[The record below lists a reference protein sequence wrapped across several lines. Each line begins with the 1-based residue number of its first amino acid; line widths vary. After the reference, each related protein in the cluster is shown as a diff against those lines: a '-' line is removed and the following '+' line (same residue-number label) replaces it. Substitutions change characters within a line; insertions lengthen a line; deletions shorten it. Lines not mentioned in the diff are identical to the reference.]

1 MNTALRLCA
10 GWILLCALFVS
21 NLPNVE
27 ARLGDA
33 VDPEQRSITLVLEQD
48 PPQMDSS
55 RTTDAISIRI
65 LGHTMEGL
73 TRYDADNRLV
83 PGVAE
88 RWQVTGEGATFWL
101 RDDARWSDGE
111 PVTADDFVYAWRR
124 AQDPATASEYAYI
137 MYGIENAEAINNA
150 KASIE
155 TLGVEAINA
164 HKLHVR
170 FARPVPHFDRLVAFA
185 SFLPKRQD
193 LVERYGDRYAS
204 SAATLLANG
213 PFRVSRWD
221 RGARLTLE
229 RNRHYWADEEIWLE
243 RIDFGYI
250 TSDTRTAL
258 NLFRDNK
265 VAMAGL
271 DADTM
276 LNALQQR
283 WRIHRFDDGVLFYID
298 FNHRPDRLT
307 RNRNLRKAL
316 ALTFDPHEFVN
327 RVVATPGMRPG
338 ISLFPRWL
346 PGAEGLLRDEVPP
359 QERGVDLERARK
371 HLAIARE
378 DLGLER
384 MPPIVLLT
392 GDSPTANRQAEY
404 LQSLWGQTL
413 GLEIR
418 IDTQIFRQRL
428 AKMSAGDYDMVLAGW
443 GPDYADPLTFG
454 DLYASWNQNN
464 RARYESA
471 EMDYWVGIARDS
483 LDPSQRVEAFGEI
496 QRLVHEDVVMIPT
509 YERGAIYVMHP
520 RLEGVVRRQISPD
533 PDFTRARIR

>member
-1 MNTALRLCA
+1 MKGLRLTVLALLATFTLA
-10 GWILLCALFVS
+10 GTQPAD
-21 NLPNVE
+21 
-27 ARLGDA
+27 ARLLNA
-33 VDPEQRSITLVLEQD
+33 VDAERRSITLVLEQD
-48 PPQMDSS
+48 PPQLDSS

-73 TRYDADNRLV
+73 TRYDASNQLI
-83 PGVAE
+83 PGVAR
-88 RWQVTGEGATFWL
+88 RWEVTAAGATFWL

-111 PVTADDFVYAWRR
+111 PVTAHDFVYAWRR
-124 AQDPATASEYAYI
+124 ALDPATASEYAYI
-137 MYGIENAEAINNA
+137 MYGIENAEAINDG
-150 KASIE
+150 KAEVE
-155 TLGVEAINA
+155 TLGVTATDE
-164 HKLHVR
+164 HTLEVR
-170 FARPVPHFDRLVAFA
+170 FTRPVPHFDRLVAFA

-193 LVERYGDRYAS
+193 FVERQGDRYAS

-213 PFRVSRWD
+213 PFRMSRWD

-229 RNRHYWADEEIWLE
+229 RNPHYWARNEIWLE

-250 TSDTRTAL
+250 TSDTRSAL

-265 VAMAGL
+265 VAMTGL

-298 FNHRPDRLT
+298 FNHRPERLT

-316 ALTFDPHEFVN
+316 ALTFDSREFVN

-338 ISLFPRWL
+338 VSLFPRWL
-346 PGAEGLLRDEVPP
+346 PGADGLLRDEIPP
-359 QERGVDLERARK
+359 PRREVDLERARDYLDK
-371 HLAIARE
+371 ARE
-378 DLGLER
+378 ELGYEQL
-384 MPPIVLLT
+384 PPIVLLT
-392 GDSPTANRQAEY
+392 GDSPSANRQAEY
-404 LQSLWGQTL
+404 LQSMWGQTL

-428 AKMSAGDYDMVLAGW
+428 AKMSAGDYDLVMAGW

-454 DLYASWNQNN
+454 DLYSSWNQNN
-464 RARYESA
+464 RARYENE
-471 EMDYWVGIARDS
+471 EMDRWVDVARNS
-483 LDPSQRVEAFGEI
+483 LDPHERVEAFGHI
-496 QRLVHEDVVMIPT
+496 QRIIHEDVVIIPT
-509 YERGAIYVMHP
+509 YERGVIYVTHP
-520 RLEGVVRRQISPD
+520 RLEGVIRRQISPD

>member
-1 MNTALRLCA
+1 MRPHLPTL
-10 GWILLCALFVS
+10 ILLASLLVM
-21 NLPNVE
+21 PVAQ
-27 ARLGDA
+27 ARLLDA
-33 VDPEQRSITLVLEQD
+33 VDADRRSITLLLEQD
-48 PPQMDSS
+48 PPQLDSS

-73 TRYDADNRLV
+73 TRYDADNRLI
-83 PGVAE
+83 PGVAK
-88 RWQVTGEGATFWL
+88 RWRVDEEGATFWL
-101 RDDARWSDGE
+101 REDARWSDGE
-111 PVTADDFVYAWRR
+111 PVTAHDFVHAWQR

-137 MYGIENAEAINNA
+137 MYGIENAEAINNGEA
-150 KASIE
+150 APD
-155 TLGVEAINA
+155 TLGVEAIGD
-164 HKLHVR
+164 HELQVR

-193 LVERYGDRYAS
+193 FIERHGDRYAS
-204 SAATLLANG
+204 SAETLLANG
-213 PFRVSRWD
+213 PFRMSRWD

-229 RNRHYWADEEIWLE
+229 RNPYYWAADEIWLE

-250 TSDTRTAL
+250 TSDTRAAL

-265 VAMAGL
+265 IAMAGL

-298 FNHRPDRLT
+298 FNHRPERMT

-316 ALTFDPHEFVN
+316 ALTFDANEFVN

-338 ISLFPRWL
+338 VSLFPRWL
-346 PGAEGLLRDEVPP
+346 PGVDGLLRDEVPP
-359 QERGVDLERARK
+359 AQREVDLERARA
-371 HLAIARE
+371 HLEKARE
-378 DLGLER
+378 ELGVDQL
-384 MPPIVLLT
+384 PPIVLLT

-404 LQSLWGQTL
+404 LQSLWSQTL

-428 AKMSAGDYDMVLAGW
+428 AKMSAGDYDLVLAGW

-464 RARYESA
+464 RARYHNE
-471 EMDYWVGIARDS
+471 EMDHWVDVARNS
-483 LDPSQRVEAFGEI
+483 LDPEERVRAFGEI
-496 QRLVHEDVVMIPT
+496 QRIIHEDVVMIPT
-509 YERGAIYVMHP
+509 YERGVIYVLHP
-520 RLEGVVRRQISPD
+520 RLEGVIRRQISPD